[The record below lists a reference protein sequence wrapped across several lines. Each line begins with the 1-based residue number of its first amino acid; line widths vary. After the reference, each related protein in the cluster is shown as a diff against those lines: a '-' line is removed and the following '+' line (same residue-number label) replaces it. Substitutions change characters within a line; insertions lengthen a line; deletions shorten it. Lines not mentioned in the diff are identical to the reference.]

1 MNAVP
6 VPVQLIA
13 PFAAG
18 GGSDEAARAFARY
31 AAPRFSG
38 GIAVVNRTG
47 SSGATGFRAGADAP
61 ADGRTLTLMV
71 ASLIAG
77 PHAGDGYAVSY
88 RDFTPVCLLATMP
101 LVLCVR
107 ADSSLRTFTQMLDDA
122 RERPG
127 QLTLG
132 TAGRGSF
139 VDLAARALGQ
149 ITQLSFVLRALAGS
163 AEQIE
168 ALLAGALDVAQI
180 SLDEALPLV
189 RTGRLR
195 ALAVVGSETSLALPG
210 VPTTAEHGIALD
222 IGFFRGLGAPRGL
235 PPSAAVE
242 LEQACAATAA
252 DQGFRQHLLLQG
264 ATPRFLAGADYG
276 AWLAALDL
284 SFAAVIAAET
294 AAKA

>member
-6 VPVQLIA
+6 APVQLIV
-13 PFAAG
+13 PFAAA

-47 SSGATGFRAGADAP
+47 NSGATGFRMGADAP

-77 PHAGDGYAVSY
+77 PHAAEGYAVSY

-107 ADSSLRTFTQMLDDA
+107 ADSSLRTFTQMLDDV

-127 QLTLG
+127 RLTLG

-139 VDLAARALGQ
+139 VDLAARALAQ
-149 ITQLSFVLRALAGS
+149 QTRLSFTLRALAGS

-168 ALLAGALDVAQI
+168 TLLAGALDVAQI

-195 ALAVVGSETSLALPG
+195 ALAVMGSDTSPALPG
-210 VPTTAEHGIALD
+210 VPATAEFGIALD

-235 PPSAAVE
+235 SGEVTVA
-242 LEQACAATAA
+242 LEQACAATVT
-252 DQGFRQHLLLQG
+252 DEGFRQHLLLQG
-264 ATPRFLAGADYG
+264 ATPRFLAGARYR
-276 AWLAALDL
+276 AWLDALDQ
-284 SFAAVIAAET
+284 SFAAVIATEMAGN
-294 AAKA
+294 A

>member
-1 MNAVP
+1 VP
-6 VPVQLIA
+6 VPVQLIV

-31 AAPRFSG
+31 AAPRLSG

-47 SSGATGFRAGADAP
+47 NSGATGFRLGADAP
-61 ADGRTLTLMV
+61 ADGRSLTLMV

-107 ADSSLRTFTQMLDDA
+107 ADSSLRTFRQMLDDA
-122 RERPG
+122 RDRPG
-127 QLTLG
+127 QLALG

-139 VDLAARALGQ
+139 VDLAARALAQ
-149 ITQLSFVLRALAGS
+149 AAQLSIALRARAGS

-195 ALAVVGSETSLALPG
+195 ALAVAGMETSPALPG

-222 IGFFRGLGAPRGL
+222 MGFFRGLGAPRGL
-235 PPSAAVE
+235 PQHVSAE

-252 DQGFRQHLLLQG
+252 DEGFRQHLLSQG
-264 ATPRFLAGADYG
+264 ATPRFLAGAAYG
-276 AWLAALDL
+276 AWLAALDQ
-284 SFAAVIAAET
+284 SFAAVIAAEV
-294 AAKA
+294 AGQG